1 MIQYISL
8 LKSSTVSTGSFFLI
22 LILILTLTLTLTLIL
37 ILTFPSCVPL
47 YVSNPQIVTYL
58 AGKDKE
64 IIRKAVEI
72 LNHKLINIILL
83 SQLRDDALCPATNTA
98 AHMRVRNRRMTAR

>member
-22 LILILTLTLTLTLIL
+22 LILT
-37 ILTFPSCVPL
+37 LTFPSCVPL

-64 IIRKAVEI
+64 IIGKAVEI